1 MILKMGKDT
10 IIRHIRKE
18 DNPVLAKVI
27 REVFEEHDAP
37 RTGTVYSDPT
47 TNNLFELFQTP
58 RSVLWVA
65 ESDSII
71 LGCCGVFPTE
81 GLAEDYVELV
91 KFYLVQNAR
100 GKGIGKELMEQCI
113 RSAKEFGYKKIYLES
128 LSQFSR
134 AVSIYEK
141 QGFKKLSH
149 PLGVSHHSTCNIW
162 MIKEL

>member
-1 MILKMGKDT
+1 MGKDT
-10 IIRHIRKE
+10 IIRRVRKE

-37 RTGTVYSDPT
+37 RIGTVYSDPT

-65 ESDSII
+65 ESDIII

-91 KFYLVQNAR
+91 KFYLVQKAR
-100 GKGIGKELMEQCI
+100 GKGTGRELMEQCI
-113 RSAKEFGYKKIYLES
+113 RSAKEFGYKKMYLES

-141 QGFKKLSH
+141 QGFKKLAH